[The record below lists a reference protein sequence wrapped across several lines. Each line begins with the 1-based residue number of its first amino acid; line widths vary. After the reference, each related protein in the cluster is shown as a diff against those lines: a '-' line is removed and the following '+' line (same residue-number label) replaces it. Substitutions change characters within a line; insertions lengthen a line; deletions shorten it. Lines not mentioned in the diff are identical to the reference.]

1 MVVTL
6 YQHPFDE
13 ANGASVTRYVAVEA
27 NEWFEVPGI
36 LSGGWRLRR
45 PYFGPR
51 SGLLPVAEPVAREL
65 RGAFDDPL
73 YP

>member
-1 MVVTL
+1 MVITL

-13 ANGASVTRYVAVEA
+13 ANGASVSRYVAVAE

-51 SGLLPVAEPVAREL
+51 SGLLPVPDPVAREFRRAL
-65 RGAFDDPL
+65 DGPL

>member
-13 ANGASVTRYVAVEA
+13 PNGASVNRCVAVAE
-27 NEWFEVPGI
+27 NDWFEVPCTP
-36 LSGGWRLRR
+36 SGGWRLRR
-45 PYFGPR
+45 PYFGPKF
-51 SGLLPVAEPVAREL
+51 GLLPVAEPMAREL
-65 RGAFDDPL
+65 RRAFGDPL